1 MTASEVIVVLLKSY
15 LGLKFMNTG
24 LPETS
29 TVFPSVRTCE
39 ISNSWVLHQ
48 KGFHPILYR
57 NTKTWCFTRGLVGE
71 FHLRFST
78 VWLRY

>member
-39 ISNSWVLHQ
+39 ISNS
-48 KGFHPILYR
+48 
-57 NTKTWCFTRGLVGE
+57 
-71 FHLRFST
+71 
-78 VWLRY
+78 